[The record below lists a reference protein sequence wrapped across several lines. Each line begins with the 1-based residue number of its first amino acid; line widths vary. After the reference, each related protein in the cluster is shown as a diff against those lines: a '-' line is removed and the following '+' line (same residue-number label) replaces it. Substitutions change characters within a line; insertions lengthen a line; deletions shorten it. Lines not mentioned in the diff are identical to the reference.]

1 MEAQALI
8 KAGACGFETRI
19 RMLSESKYKTCR
31 VEITSTCKN
40 ISALSEH
47 LKELDAMNEIK
58 YGFEGEILLK
68 AKKLL
73 RGCCAGC
80 VVPSG
85 IFKTLQ
91 VANGLALPQEI
102 SIKIKIN

>member
-1 MEAQALI
+1 V
-8 KAGACGFETRI
+8 
-19 RMLSESKYKTCR
+19 LSESKFKTCR

-40 ISALSEH
+40 IRALGEQ
-47 LKELDAMNEIK
+47 LKELEAMNEIK

-73 RGCCAGC
+73 KGCCAGC

-91 VANGLALPQEI
+91 VASGLALPQEI
-102 SIKIKIN
+102 SIKIEKKD